1 MAIALTLLAL
11 CILAEVIRELCFK
24 LAADP
29 LDRAVAI
36 RNWVGAAAIP
46 LLWVGISLWVV
57 ETFLWIAALQH
68 VPLGVGY
75 PIRAASYALIPL
87 MGWLLLKE
95 RLGRSQIAGVMLVTA
110 GVACIGFSGF

>member
-1 MAIALTLLAL
+1 MIIALILLAS

-29 LDRAVAI
+29 LDRALAV
-36 RNWVGAAAIP
+36 RNWGSAMGIP

-57 ETFLWIAALQH
+57 ETLLWIAALQH

-75 PIRAASYALIPL
+75 PIRAISYAVIPL
-87 MGWLLLKE
+87 MGWLLLREK
-95 RLGRSQIAGVMLVTA
+95 LGRSQIAGVVLVTA
-110 GVACIGFSGF
+110 GVTCIGLSGF

>member
-1 MAIALTLLAL
+1 MVLALTLLAL

-29 LDRAVAI
+29 LDQAVAVG
-36 RNWVGAAAIP
+36 NWVGAMAIP
-46 LLWVGISLWVV
+46 LLWIGISLWTA
-57 ETFLWIAALQH
+57 ETLLWIAALQH

-95 RLGRSQIAGVMLVTA
+95 RLGGSQIAGVVLVAA